1 MKKLLIIA
9 AACTLMVSCKWW
21 HETFSSPETCAQ
33 WYLEEM
39 LDALKDGDVAEALEL
54 KNDSQKWYD
63 GLSESDKE
71 KAEKAAKAWKKLH
84 AKELEKF
91 KF

>member
-1 MKKLLIIA
+1 MKKLLIIL

-21 HETFSSPETCAQ
+21 HETFSSPEKCAL
-33 WYLEEM
+33 WYCEEM

-54 KNDSQKWYD
+54 RKDAKEWLNDLSQ
-63 GLSESDKE
+63 SDKDKVINAVE
-71 KAEKAAKAWKKLH
+71 AWERLH